1 MATADGGYIIS
12 WEDQGTGIVQRSYG
26 ADNQPVTGE
35 VTVATG
41 KGMGSSGG
49 PEMAAFTDAA
59 HGGMYVTVWNAT

>member
-1 MATADGGYIIS
+1 M
-12 WEDQGTGIVQRSYG
+12 
-26 ADNQPVTGE
+26 TGE

-59 HGGMYVTVWNAT
+59 HGGMYVTVWNATSGPGDTSGSGVVRIHHDGL